1 MTENTGREKTMKITA
16 VGKRMFISFCFVAV
30 IFAAIGGLSAAK
42 AAEMPI
48 AIKGY
53 DTVAYFQDGR
63 AIKGSESFTFP
74 WNGMIWHFQSKENR
88 DLFVASPEKYA
99 PQYDGF
105 CAWAM
110 TEERKAIT
118 DPEVWKIID
127 GKLYLNCS
135 QAAYEKWS
143 RDIPGHIKKAD
154 AVWLKMR
161 GGD

>member
-1 MTENTGREKTMKITA
+1 MKSEIA
-16 VGKRMFISFCFVAV
+16 IAGIFIHGSFALLSLLFGS
-30 IFAAIGGLSAAK
+30 IAAGTPPE
-42 AAEMPI
+42 AEL

-53 DTVAYFQDGR
+53 DTVAYFKAGK
-63 AIKGSESFTFP
+63 ALKGNESFTFQ
-74 WNGMIWHFQSKENR
+74 WHDMTWHFSSKENR
-88 DLFVASPEKYA
+88 DLFAASPELYA
-99 PQYDGF
+99 PQYDGW

-110 TEERKAIT
+110 TESRLAVT

-154 AVWLKMR
+154 AIWREKFS
-161 GGD
+161 GK